1 VTSFARAA
9 RSQAGFTII
18 EVMIAMVILL
28 VGLGGTLTLLDQSQR
43 TTSATKARDGAV
55 ALSRELVEAARGMPY
70 DQLTQGS
77 VVSDIRAMPGFT
89 TSSFGAGGWTI
100 QRRGITYA
108 AAVGV
113 CTVDD
118 PTDGQGKQDG
128 SFCADGTGGSSS
140 SQCANALGTS
150 GNISGSGTASGAH
163 VGDCGIDLDKDGQVD
178 GLTLSEAGSCGSGA
192 CGGGTEDKNPE
203 DYKRVVTLVRWTSGE
218 GSRFVLQSTTLPY
231 PGLSGAPRV
240 TDLHITQGGLTI
252 VDPTQTTAPFQ
263 ATTSRKAASVSWLVD
278 GTPQGN
284 AVGDST
290 GTTWTFTWALGTT
303 GCSVSPSAA
312 PHPDE
317 VVDGA
322 YVVGAKAFDT
332 FGQPGAVTAQTL
344 TLNRCPAYAPTG
356 FRAVHVGDQVEIAW
370 FPSPEHDI
378 EGYKVF
384 RRQGSGSETEVCGLS
399 GALACIDSG
408 APTSGSW
415 DYLVYAYDKDPGGS
429 LRQGQPSQVVT
440 LDMTNHAPYTPQ
452 SITASSGP
460 TLTWSAPSPG
470 DPDAGDSIA
479 GYRIYRDGTALI
491 DRYPSVPAGT
501 TTFTDSAGALDG
513 PHTYYVA
520 AVDSK
525 GAESSKTSA
534 VTG

>member
-1 VTSFARAA
+1 MSCARAA

-18 EVMIAMVILL
+18 EVIIAMVILL
-28 VGLGGTLTLLDQSQR
+28 VGLAGTLTLLDQSQR
-43 TTSATKARDGAV
+43 TTSSTKAREGAV

-70 DQLTQGS
+70 DQLSQGS
-77 VVSDIRAMPGFT
+77 VVSDIGAMPGFT
-89 TSSFGAGGWTI
+89 TSTIGVGGWTI
-100 QRRGITYA
+100 QRRGITFTVA
-108 AAVGV
+108 LGV

-118 PTDGQGKQDG
+118 PTDGLGKEDG
-128 SFCADGTGGSSS
+128 SFCADGTGASSS
-140 SQCANALGTS
+140 SQCAQALGTS
-150 GNISGSGTASGAH
+150 GSISGSGAASGAQ

-178 GLTLSEAGSCGSGA
+178 SLTLAETGSCGSGTCA
-192 CGGGTEDKNPE
+192 GGGSQDKNPE

-240 TDLHITQGGLTI
+240 TNLHITQGGLTI

-263 ATTSRKAASVSWLVD
+263 ATTSRKAATVAWLLD

-284 AVGDST
+284 AAGDSA

-303 GCSVSPSAA
+303 GCSASPSAS
-312 PHPDE
+312 PHADE
-317 VVDGA
+317 VVDGT
-322 YVVGAKAFDT
+322 YVVGAKAFDS
-332 FGQPGAVTAQTL
+332 FGQPGAVTATTV
-344 TLNRCPAYAPTG
+344 TLNRCRAYAPTG
-356 FRAVHVGDQVEIAW
+356 FQAVHVGDQVEIAW
-370 FPSPEHDI
+370 FPSPERDI

-384 RRQGSGSETEVCGLS
+384 RRQGSGTETQVCDLS

-408 APTSGSW
+408 APTAGSW
-415 DYLVYAYDKDPGGS
+415 EYLVYAYDKDSGGS

-452 SITASSGP
+452 NLTASPGP

-491 DRYPSVPAGT
+491 DRYAYVSAGT

-525 GAESSKTSA
+525 GAESNKTSA
-534 VTG
+534 VTK